1 MSPKFTFE
9 IHPIAPVLEL
19 LMKLDEEIDP
29 SMHLT
34 DSEKNMLIH
43 SEGYAVLCTN
53 HQDVIVGAGYA
64 VSAMEAVEVLAE
76 SDPQFLPEDNQVY
89 IYSVVVARAFR
100 RKKIGTFIRQILLDE
115 ARARGYKTGATH
127 VRVANGWDVAGENF
141 YKPNT
146 RSVRVIENFWPDLPE
161 PDVEFM
167 TFKL

>member
-1 MSPKFTFE
+1 M
-9 IHPIAPVLEL
+9 
-19 LMKLDEEIDP
+19 
-29 SMHLT
+29 
-34 DSEKNMLIH
+34 
-43 SEGYAVLCTN
+43 
-53 HQDVIVGAGYA
+53 
-64 VSAMEAVEVLAE
+64 
-76 SDPQFLPEDNQVY
+76 
-89 IYSVVVARAFR
+89 ARAFR

>member
-76 SDPQFLPEDNQVY
+76 SDPSFYL
-89 IYSVVVARAFR
+89 
-100 RKKIGTFIRQILLDE
+100 KIIKSISTQ
-115 ARARGYKTGATH
+115 
-127 VRVANGWDVAGENF
+127 
-141 YKPNT
+141 
-146 RSVRVIENFWPDLPE
+146 
-161 PDVEFM
+161 
-167 TFKL
+167 